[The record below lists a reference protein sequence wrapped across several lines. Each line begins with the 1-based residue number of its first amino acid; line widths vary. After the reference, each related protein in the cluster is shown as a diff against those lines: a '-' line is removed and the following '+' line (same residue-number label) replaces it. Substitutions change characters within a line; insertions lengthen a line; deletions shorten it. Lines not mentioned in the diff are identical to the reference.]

1 MRRMLAAAAAAL
13 ALAGASVAVAG
24 PANARTTADA
34 DVRSTLVVMTGRAE
48 RPGPGDP
55 DGFGFALVSL
65 TPAEGEI
72 CYVLTA
78 SRIEPATAA
87 HIHRGGREV
96 AGPVVV
102 PLEPPTSGLSAACV
116 TADRGLVT
124 EIAADPEGYYVNVH
138 NAPYPAGAI
147 RAQLR

>member
-1 MRRMLAAAAAAL
+1 MRRMLAAAAATL
-13 ALAGASVAVAG
+13 TLAGGSVAVAG
-24 PANARTTADA
+24 PAVARTADSA
-34 DVRSTLVVMTGRAE
+34 ERSTLVVMTGRAE

-55 DGFGFALVSL
+55 DGFGFALVRL

-87 HIHRGGREV
+87 HIHRGGRDV

-102 PLEPPTSGLSAACV
+102 PLEPPTAGVSAACV

-124 EIAADPEGYYVNVH
+124 DVAAHPEGYYVNVH